1 MGIPQNER
9 ESPRIEPPPP
19 TSTDRTQ
26 NYFRRK
32 STAGTDFT
40 KRLWRALVRGYMLGR
55 ETDPWNDTRT
65 LPATDRSRSHTR
77 IRKLL
82 GVKPGDGLV
91 FEGDGTRTQ
100 VRPVKSSSPF
110 EKFRG
115 IGNGRAGSWR
125 EGCGTGDP
133 GVARPLT
140 KSNVFARTKRR
151 NATALPPTPNPHP
164 QFRRACS

>member
-1 MGIPQNER
+1 
-9 ESPRIEPPPP
+9 
-19 TSTDRTQ
+19 
-26 NYFRRK
+26 
-32 STAGTDFT
+32 
-40 KRLWRALVRGYMLGR
+40 MLGR

-100 VRPVKSSSPF
+100 VRPVRRSSSPF

-115 IGNGRAGSWR
+115 IGNGRAGSGGKAVVRAIR
-125 EGCGTGDP
+125 ELRG
-133 GVARPLT
+133 R
-140 KSNVFARTKRR
+140 
-151 NATALPPTPNPHP
+151 
-164 QFRRACS
+164 